1 MYFSYNKLFCTL
13 FLLQKNDII
22 KATKK
27 STRREDKMDI
37 SKKDWDLFKKLLPK
51 WQEAYM
57 ERLIKEYISLL
68 NGEKLAS
75 ERFWELE
82 KRMNKDKR
90 SPGVIVQYRKS
101 DVMMILLKLINDSVI
116 TFDDLDEFSDN
127 VKGSLKFIAD
137 ADQAYQKQGDVT
149 K

>member
-1 MYFSYNKLFCTL
+1 VYFSYNKLFCTL

-22 KATKK
+22 KNRQEERIKWIFQRKVGTY
-27 STRREDKMDI
+27 
-37 SKKDWDLFKKLLPK
+37 LKKLLPK
-51 WQEAYM
+51 WQETYM

-68 NGEKLAS
+68 NEEKLAS
-75 ERFWELE
+75 EKFWELE
-82 KRMNKDKR
+82 KRINKDKR
-90 SPGVIVQYRKS
+90 SPGVIVPYRKS

-127 VKGSLKFIAD
+127 IKGSLKFITG
-137 ADQAYQKQGDVT
+137 ADQAYQEQGDVT